1 MAISKKK
8 TERQQKTFCFLWNSC
23 LCLNIC
29 ECVENHR
36 EWKACKRQ
44 TTKSRK
50 HWQGLQTPLSE
61 EHRCPEKEGMR
72 MHWTCKPCFSMKRR
86 HKPTNNHKGKITIW
100 KQAASKTASVSNLS
114 FLFCVYLVDPARHIC
129 LCKGLSHANVSI
141 ETRTL
146 ETVNGLLKKVIIYL
160 NGGTTN
166 SSKYICG

>member
-1 MAISKKK
+1 MAISKKNWK
-8 TERQQKTFCFLWNSC
+8 TTKKPFVFFGTAVCVWISVS
-23 LCLNIC
+23 
-29 ECVENHR
+29 VENHR

-146 ETVNGLLKKVIIYL
+146 ETVNGLLKKL
-160 NGGTTN
+160 
-166 SSKYICG
+166 